1 MQKIKIILLF
11 AVIIST
17 TVNAQQTREFSL
29 QQAID
34 YALKNNYDLMKSEKD
49 IEAAKQ
55 TVRESTSMGLPQING
70 SVGYNN
76 NIASPVII
84 MPAMP
89 PLSTEPTEVQFGTKH
104 DATLTGSL
112 SQLIFSGEYVV
123 GLQAARKYLESTNVE
138 FFKNKT
144 AVVQQVANSYYSVLT
159 TEKGLE
165 IIDTTLKVTRSL
177 ANETQQYYEAGF
189 SEDIDVDQLEL
200 LVSDLEASRIYFIN
214 QLNITHAFL
223 KFYLAVSES
232 DSLILSDNLDNILEN
247 MEGSSIMLQQFEV
260 NTNPDFYSLLKQKE
274 LSELKVK
281 LEKATYYPSINAS
294 LYYQTQAQR
303 EEFNFFNSG
312 KWYSSSALG
321 VTMNIPIFSSGQRNS
336 RLKQARIAYEQMEI
350 MEDQLENQLNLQY
363 KNARSE
369 YLNSFKVYENKDR
382 NRKVAEKIYF
392 KTSEKYKQGLASS
405 LDILN
410 THNQFLNAERDY
422 LAASQAFLQAGEEL
436 KKILTKT
443 ITN

>member
-11 AVIIST
+11 AVIISAT
-17 TVNAQQTREFSL
+17 ANAQQTREFSL
-29 QQAID
+29 QQALD
-34 YALKNNYDLMKSEKD
+34 YALENNYDLMKSEKD

-55 TVRESTSMGLPQING
+55 TVRESTSLGLPQVNA

-89 PLSTEPTEVQFGTKH
+89 PLTDEPSEVQFGTKH
-104 DATLTGSL
+104 DATLSGNVT
-112 SQLIFSGEYVV
+112 QLIFSGEYLV
-123 GLQAARKYLESTNVE
+123 GLKAARKYLETTSVD

-144 AVVQQVANSYYSVLT
+144 AVVQQVANSYYAVLT

-165 IIDTTLKVTRSL
+165 IIDTTLKVTRNL
-177 ANETQQYYEAGF
+177 ANETQQLYEAGF

-200 LVSDLEASRIYFIN
+200 LVSDLEASRVYFIN
-214 QLNITHAFL
+214 QLNITHSFL
-223 KFYLAVSES
+223 KFYLAISAT
-232 DSLILSDNLDNILEN
+232 DSLVLTDNLDFILEN
-247 MEGSSIMLQQFEV
+247 MEESSIMLQPFEV

-274 LSELKVK
+274 LNELQVQ
-281 LEKATYYPSINAS
+281 LEKASYLPSINAS

-312 KWYSSSALG
+312 RWYASSALG
-321 VTMNIPIFSSGQRNS
+321 VTMNIPIFSSGQRDS
-336 RLKQARIAYEQMEI
+336 KLKQAKIAYEQMEI
-350 MEDQLENQLNLQY
+350 MEDQLENQLNLQFE
-363 KNARSE
+363 NARSE
-369 YLNSFKVYENKDR
+369 YLNSFTVYENKDK